1 MNRTARILSTGL
13 LRARLE
19 LRVLVRN
26 RSILFSQLQVAN
38 VVMLVVLGRI
48 IGDDPIGGSGQPQV
62 TLFVAGFV
70 ALAVCQAT
78 ILQFP
83 LALAT
88 DREDGTL
95 LRARGIPDGVAT
107 YLVGKVAV
115 VLLTVV
121 VNVALVLVTA
131 AVALGAPMPSS
142 ASSWLTLLWV
152 LALSTC
158 AATLLGA
165 AVGAMLPGARQG
177 TGWVLLPLMGLMVI
191 SGTVIPFT
199 LMPGVVQAVA
209 SVFPLRWMA
218 QGVRSALYEPAYA
231 VYEVAGSWQHLE
243 TAGVLLA
250 WVVVGAVLAPRLI
263 ARTTRRE
270 TGSKLE
276 ERRHEASR
284 RVGI

>member
-1 MNRTARILSTGL
+1 MSRAATILRTGR

-19 LRVLVRN
+19 LGVLVRN
-26 RSILFSQLQVAN
+26 RSMLFSQLQVAN
-38 VVMLVVLGRI
+38 VIALVVLGKI
-48 IGDDPIGGSGQPQV
+48 IGDDPIGGAGQPQI

-70 ALAVCQAT
+70 ALAVCQAS

-95 LRARGIPDGVAT
+95 LRVRGIPDGVAT

-115 VLLTVV
+115 VLLSVL
-121 VNVALVLVTA
+121 VNVTLILLAAALL
-131 AVALGAPMPSS
+131 LGAPLPSS
-142 ASSWLTLLWV
+142 VGSWLTLLWV

-165 AVGAMLPGARQG
+165 AVGALLPNARQG
-177 TGWVLLPLMGLMVI
+177 TGFVLFPLMVLMVI
-191 SGTVIPFT
+191 SGTIIPFT
-199 LMPGVVQAVA
+199 LMPGIVQTIA
-209 SVFPLRWMA
+209 SIFPLKWMA
-218 QGVRSALYEPAYA
+218 QGVRSALYDPAYEA
-231 VYEVAGSWQHLE
+231 AEVSGSWQHPE
-243 TAGVLLA
+243 TALVLLA
-250 WVVVGAVLAPRLI
+250 WIVVGALVAPRLI

-270 TGSKLE
+270 TGAKLA
-276 ERRHEASR
+276 ERRDEASK